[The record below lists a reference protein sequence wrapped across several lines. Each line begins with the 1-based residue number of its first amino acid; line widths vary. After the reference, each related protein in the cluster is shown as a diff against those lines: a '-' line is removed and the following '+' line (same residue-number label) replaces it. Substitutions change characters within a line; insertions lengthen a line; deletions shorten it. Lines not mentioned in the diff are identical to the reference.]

1 MSKVTIRPPYG
12 GRCPPVILTVLGLCG
27 GLGLFIFGMQFLSDA
42 LQRASGQRFRQLLE
56 RLTGTLPKG
65 LLVGAAVTAVIQSSS
80 ATTVMIVGL
89 VNAGLMSLKQA
100 VGVTL
105 GANIG
110 TTVTA
115 QIVAFKLSDYALPA
129 VGVGFGLSF
138 FGRRR
143 LPKRAGEVLFGLG
156 LLFLGLKTMS
166 QFLVPLVRE
175 PWASTMITGFADK
188 PVLGVLAGAALTALV
203 QSSSATTG
211 LFIALAAEGALDL
224 GAAVPLV
231 FGANIGTCVTAILA
245 SIGTSLSAKRAA
257 AIHLLIK
264 IIGVLVVL
272 PFIRQ
277 FDIIVERLGDDVPRQ
292 IANAHTLFNMLT
304 SLIILPFTAF
314 IVRLAS
320 WILPGES
327 EVFERGPRYIDHR
340 FLGTPAMAV
349 AQARKEAHRMGEFVR
364 HNLRVVFEGIMA
376 GDPSVNAQMIANE
389 QVINELERAITDYLA
404 ALSVQKISE
413 ELSKDVADLI
423 LAVKD
428 LERVGDHAENLA
440 RLAVEKAEGGIAFS
454 PDAIAELQ
462 AMFAV
467 VDQAMGGALHVLRT
481 GAEDPDIPVAG
492 LENQLDEMEKHLRL
506 THIRRLTERIC
517 TPAAGIIFLD
527 VASHFERIGDHA
539 ASVGR
544 LMSARPA
551 G

>member
-1 MSKVTIRPPYG
+1 MV
-12 GRCPPVILTVLGLCG
+12 LTVLGLCG
-27 GLGLFIFGMQFLSDA
+27 GLGLFIFGMQYLSDA

-65 LLVGAAVTAVIQSSS
+65 LVVGAAVTAVIQSSS

-89 VNAGLMSLKQA
+89 VNAGLLSLKQA

-110 TTVTA
+110 TTITA
-115 QIVAFKLSDYALPA
+115 QLVAFKLTDYALA
-129 VGVGFGLSF
+129 AIGVGFALTF
-138 FGRRR
+138 FTRRR
-143 LPKRAGEVLFGLG
+143 TTKRSGEVIFGLG
-156 LLFLGLKTMS
+156 LLFLGLKIMS
-166 QFLVPLVRE
+166 QFLAPLISE
-175 PWASTMITGFADK
+175 PWAARMITAFADN
-188 PVLGVLAGAALTALV
+188 PLLGVLVGAALTAIV

-211 LFIALAAEGALDL
+211 LFIALAAQGALDL

-245 SIGTSLSAKRAA
+245 SIGTSLGAKRAA

-277 FDIIVERLGDDVPRQ
+277 FDLIVAQFGHDVPRQ
-292 IANAHTLFNMLT
+292 IANAHTIFNLFT
-304 SLIILPFTAF
+304 SVLVLPFAGLV
-314 IVRLAS
+314 VRLAT
-320 WILPGES
+320 WLLPGEV
-327 EVFERGPRYIDHR
+327 ETFERGPRYIDHR
-340 FLGTPAMAV
+340 FLVNPAMAV
-349 AQARKEAHRMGEFVR
+349 TQARKETHRMGEFVR
-364 HNLRVVFEGIMA
+364 HNLRVVFDGILT
-376 GDPSVNAQMIANE
+376 GDASVNARMTANE

-404 ALSVQKISE
+404 VLSVQKTSE
-413 ELSKDVADLI
+413 EISKDVANLI

-428 LERVGDHAENLA
+428 LERVGDHAENLS
-440 RLAVEKAEGGIAFS
+440 RLAVEKAEGGITFS
-454 PDAIAELQ
+454 ADAVAELQ
-462 AMFAV
+462 TMYGI
-467 VDQAMGGALHVLRT
+467 VDQAMSGALQVLST
-481 GAEDPDIPVAG
+481 GQEDPHNPVSG

-506 THIRRLTERIC
+506 THIRRLTERVC

-544 LMSARPA
+544 LASSTRA